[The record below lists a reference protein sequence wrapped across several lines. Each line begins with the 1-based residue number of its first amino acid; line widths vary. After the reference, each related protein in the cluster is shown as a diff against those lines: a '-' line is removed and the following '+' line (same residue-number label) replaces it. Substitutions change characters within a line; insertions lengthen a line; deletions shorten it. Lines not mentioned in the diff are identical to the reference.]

1 MTGRNRALDMLGM
14 LILLFVIVSIPSRGK
29 KNRSGWTA
37 AFLNGL
43 RLLAIG
49 GVILGIGWLI
59 FG

>member
-1 MTGRNRALDMLGM
+1 MLGM